1 MEKSK
6 TCWFRKLISEEMWR
20 KNLVQKRKNFLLP
33 PRLQQETVRDPSP
46 PSLLLFFLLRIQSSL
61 PGVGFPQIC
70 SDSGLH
76 ACVWAQDS
84 LTCRRAGD
92 SKDASK
98 PGILVSLQTART
110 GKFVS

>member
-1 MEKSK
+1 MVQEIDFRRDVEKEFGSK
-6 TCWFRKLISEEMWR
+6 KKKLSIAAKAATGDSER
-20 KNLVQKRKNFLLP
+20 P
-33 PRLQQETVRDPSP
+33 IPSIIIIIII
-46 PSLLLFFLLRIQSSL
+46 FLLRIQSSL

-76 ACVWAQDS
+76 ACVWAQNS